1 MAQTRSKG
9 VLERGISSDL
19 WRRTLSQIPSCLG
32 RLAYLS
38 SLRIPNSGRYE
49 HHGLALRFGESETD
63 KTLRKTHNESF
74 TEWLNYSMEQQK
86 ADLELYL
93 SAQEGEKREILEN
106 WAALMPYRYYVP
118 ASVREPERMLY
129 VSDLE
134 ILLKILRNE
143 FGVAFPDRDA

>member
-9 VLERGISSDL
+9 ILERGISSDL

-38 SLRIPNSGRYE
+38 SLRIPNTGRYE
-49 HHGLALRFGESETD
+49 HHGLALKFGDSETD

-74 TEWLNYSMEQQK
+74 SEWLNYSMEQQK

-143 FGVAFPDRDA
+143 YGAASLDPDA

>member
-1 MAQTRSKG
+1 MAQHRDKG

-19 WRRTLSQIPSCLG
+19 WRHTLSQIPSCLG

-38 SLRIPNSGRYE
+38 SLRTSNSGRYE
-49 HHGLALRFGESETD
+49 HHGLALLFGDSETD
-63 KTLRKTHNESF
+63 KVLRKTHNESF
-74 TEWLNYSMEQQK
+74 AEWLNYSMEQQK

-93 SAQEGEKREILEN
+93 SGEGGSKKEILKT
-106 WAALMPYRYYVP
+106 WATLMPYRYYVP

-134 ILLKILRNE
+134 TLLSILRNE
-143 FGVAFPDRDA
+143 FGVASPDQDA

>member
-9 VLERGISSDL
+9 ILERGISSDL

-32 RLAYLS
+32 RIAYLS
-38 SLRIPNSGRYE
+38 SLRIPNTGRYE
-49 HHGLALRFGESETD
+49 HHGLALRFGDSETD

-74 TEWLNYSMEQQK
+74 SEWLNYSMEQQK

-143 FGVAFPDRDA
+143 YGAASLDPDA